1 MSEIP
6 NDPETSAKR
15 EEIDNTL
22 EDALG
27 VNFRALK
34 TLKDILLR
42 PAVVFASYAADDR
55 VTYTPAIRLFV
66 GLIAVQIFTS
76 VIWGGYA
83 GLLLSQWASMPAQS
97 VQNIEALFGG
107 PLLVLAEHYGNAAP
121 FLHATVVGAFT
132 ALSAF
137 LIGAFNKSLS
147 WVARL
152 NITFGILTGG
162 TVIGLAL
169 MLVAALTDHMESISW
184 APLVIF
190 LAYWLFFVRGAPGT
204 LASTTMGAYGK
215 GLIFSFVTMI
225 YVILGGLVMALLAF
239 TYAYLMINYWGGG
252 G

>member
-6 NDPETSAKR
+6 NDPETPAKG

-22 EDALG
+22 EDAFG
-27 VNFRALK
+27 VNLRALK

-42 PAVVFASYAADDR
+42 PAVVFASYAANDR

-66 GLIAVQIFTS
+66 GLIAVQIATS
-76 VIWGGYA
+76 VIWGGYS
-83 GLLLSQWASMPAQS
+83 GLLLSQWENMPAQNI
-97 VQNIEALFGG
+97 QNIETLLGG
-107 PLLVLAEHYGNAAP
+107 TLNQVAEHYGNAAP

-162 TVIGLAL
+162 TVVGLVL
-169 MLVAALTDHMESISW
+169 MLVAALTDNMASISW

-204 LASTTMGAYGK
+204 LANTMTGAYGK

-225 YVILGGLVMALLAF
+225 YVVLGGLVMALLAF
-239 TYAYLMINYWGGG
+239 TYAYLMMNVWGGG